1 MKVLVSDKIAEEGV
15 KEFGKYDGIEVTVK
29 TGMEPAE
36 LLETIP
42 DYDALVVRSA
52 TKVTREVIE
61 AGKKLKVVG
70 RAGAGVDN
78 IDLDAASEH
87 NVIVMNTPGGNAE
100 GAAELAISLMFATA
114 RNIARA
120 DATMKEGKWE
130 KKKLAGVELAGKK
143 LGIIGIGFVGSI
155 VGKRMKAFGMD
166 VSAYD
171 PYYSADKA
179 AELGIRLTT
188 LDEVLADS
196 DFITVHVPKNRET
209 EGMIDREAFG
219 KMKEGVYFINCSRG
233 GIVVEA
239 DLLNALDS
247 GKVAAAGIDVY
258 SKEPPE
264 DLSLVRHPRVTATP
278 HIGASTREAQI
289 NVALMIAR
297 QIGEFL
303 TTGKVMNA
311 VNR

>member
-15 KEFGKYDGIEVTVK
+15 EEFAKYSGIEVTVK
-29 TGMEPAE
+29 TGMEPDE
-36 LLETIP
+36 LLKTIS

-61 AGKKLKVVG
+61 AGEKLKVVG

-78 IDLDAASEH
+78 IDLEAASKH
-87 NVIVMNTPGGNAE
+87 NVLVMNTPGGNAE

-130 KKKLAGVELAGKK
+130 KKKLQGVELAGKK

-171 PYYSADKA
+171 PYYSAEKA
-179 AELGIRLTT
+179 TKLGIRLTT
-188 LDEVLADS
+188 LDDVLANS
-196 DFITVHVPKNRET
+196 DFITVHVPRNKET
-209 EGMIDREAFG
+209 EGMINREVFG

-239 DLLNALDS
+239 DLLDALDS

-264 DLSLVRHPRVTATP
+264 DLALVKHPRVTATP

-303 TTGKVMNA
+303 TTGKVVNA